1 MTQLEPYLFF
11 NGNCAE
17 AMRFY
22 EKALDGKLEM
32 MMKASEAPPEALK
45 PCPEGKD
52 TGNGDGVLHA
62 CVMVE
67 GRRLMASDWMSP
79 EPYPGINGVSISL
92 VYPTVEE
99 AKRKFDALAAGGN
112 VVMPLGKTFWIESF
126 GMLTDKYGANWMING
141 GKPAL

>member
-1 MTQLEPYLFF
+1 MSQLEPYLFF

-22 EKALDGKLEM
+22 EKALGGKLEM
-32 MMKASEAPPEALK
+32 MMKASEAPAEAGQ
-45 PCPEGKD
+45 PCPDGKD
-52 TGNGDGVLHA
+52 MGDGVLHA

-79 EPYPGINGVSISL
+79 DPYPGIKGVSISL

-99 AKRKFDALAAGGN
+99 AKRKFEALAAGGK
-112 VVMPLGKTFWIESF
+112 VIMPLGKTFWVESF
-126 GMLTDKYGANWMING
+126 GMLIDQYGANWMVNG
-141 GKPAL
+141 GKSAG

>member
-1 MTQLEPYLFF
+1 MSQLEPYLFF

-22 EKALDGKLEM
+22 EKALGGKLEM
-32 MMKASEAPPEALK
+32 MMKASEAPA
-45 PCPEGKD
+45 
-52 TGNGDGVLHA
+52 GNGCPGANPDAVMHA

-99 AKRKFDALAAGGN
+99 AKRKFEALAKGGK
-112 VVMPLGKTFWIESF
+112 VVMPLDKTFWVESF
-126 GMLTDKYGANWMING
+126 GMLTDKFGTNWMVNG
-141 GKPAL
+141 GKPAM